1 MKIAFLADIVTSS
14 WTFISN
20 ELFIETIVIH
30 ELSIQITTLSS
41 QCQLQ
46 A

>member
-1 MKIAFLADIVTSS
+1 MKIAFLADIVSSS

-20 ELFIETIVIH
+20 EIFIETIVIH
-30 ELSIQITTLSS
+30 ELSIQIATSS
-41 QCQLQ
+41 TQCQLQ